1 MHVRRLLED
10 VRAFFLVQSN
20 INIFDLPFTLF
31 VTIDMNSR
39 FNRTNFWA
47 VFYRKPSFFA
57 PKHLKN

>member
-31 VTIDMNSR
+31 ITIDMNFR
-39 FNRTNFWA
+39 FNLRFL
-47 VFYRKPSFFA
+47 YFFI
-57 PKHLKN
+57 LI